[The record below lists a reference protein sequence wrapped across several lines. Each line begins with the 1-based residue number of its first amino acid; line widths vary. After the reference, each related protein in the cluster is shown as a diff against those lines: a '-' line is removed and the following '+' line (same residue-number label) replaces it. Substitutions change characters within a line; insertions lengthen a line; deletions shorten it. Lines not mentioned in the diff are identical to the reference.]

1 MTNNAP
7 AMRQRPFGKTG
18 LTTPELMLGGGFVG
32 GIMIH
37 SDEDTRRT
45 ALNKVLDAGS
55 DWIDTATS
63 YGNGQSETNIG
74 RLLQEMPKERRP
86 RVSSKIGLTPEDLKD
101 PKSAV
106 RKALEASLERLQ
118 MDKLELYQLHNR
130 IGWSGSQGRDWF
142 TPYDIL
148 RPGGIADA
156 FEAARE
162 DGLTDF
168 TGITAL
174 GNTAAVRGVIAS
186 ERFQSAQV
194 YYNML
199 NPTAA
204 VNAPPGF
211 DTTDFRGLL
220 GACRTHGLGV
230 IGIRILAAGVLATNE
245 RHGREIPITD
255 NSDPATEDMRADA
268 VWRLLGERNEP
279 HAATAIRYGLANQ
292 DFSTIE
298 FGAAEMSHID
308 IALAA
313 QAAGPLEAD
322 ALAKLAT
329 AFQTA

>member
-1 MTNNAP
+1 MT
-7 AMRQRPFGKTG
+7 MRQRAFGKTG

-32 GIMIH
+32 GIMIN

-74 RLLQEMPKERRP
+74 RLLQEMPKDKRP
-86 RVSSKIGLTPEDLKD
+86 RVSSKIGLTPDDLRD

-106 RKALEASLERLQ
+106 RRALEASLERLQ
-118 MDKLELYQLHNR
+118 LDRLELYQLHNR
-130 IGWSGSQGRDWF
+130 IGWSGSAGRDWF

-174 GNTAAVRGVIAS
+174 GDTGAVRNIIAS

-204 VNAPPGF
+204 VNAPPNF

-220 GACRTHGLGV
+220 GACKAHGLVV

-255 NSDPATEDMRADA
+255 NADPTTEDMRAEA
-268 VWRLLGERNEP
+268 IWRLLGARDEP
-279 HAATAIRYGLANQ
+279 HAATAIRYGLANEN
-292 DFSTIE
+292 FSTIE
-298 FGAAEMSHID
+298 FGAAEMAHID

-313 QAAGPLEAD
+313 QASGPLEAD
-322 ALAKLAT
+322 ALAKLASRR
-329 AFQTA
+329 

>member
-1 MTNNAP
+1 M
-7 AMRQRPFGKTG
+7 AMRQRPFGRTG

-32 GIMIH
+32 GIMIN

-63 YGNGQSETNIG
+63 YGKGQSETNIG
-74 RLLQEMPKERRP
+74 RLLQEMPADRRP
-86 RVSSKIGLTPEDLKD
+86 RVSSKIGLMPEDIKD
-101 PKSAV
+101 PKTAV
-106 RKALEASLERLQ
+106 KRALEASLERLQ

-130 IGWSGSQGRDWF
+130 IGWSGSRGRDWF
-142 TPYDIL
+142 TPYDVL

-156 FEAARE
+156 FEAAKE

-174 GNTAAVRGVIAS
+174 GDTGAVRDVIAA

-204 VNAPPGF
+204 QNAPPKF

-220 GACRTHGLGV
+220 SACNKHGLGV

-255 NSDPATEDMRADA
+255 NSDPETEDARAA
-268 VWRLLGERNEP
+268 EIWRRLGDRDEP
-279 HAATAIRYGLANQ
+279 HAATAIRYGLANES
-292 DFSTIE
+292 FSTIE
-298 FGAAEMSHID
+298 FGAAEMAHID

-313 QAAGPLEAD
+313 QAAGPLEAE
-322 ALAKLAT
+322 ALAKLA
-329 AFQTA
+329 AGR

>member
-1 MTNNAP
+1 MT
-7 AMRQRPFGKTG
+7 MRQRAFGRTG

-32 GIMIH
+32 GIMIN
-37 SDEDTRRT
+37 SDEDTRRI

-74 RLLQEMPKERRP
+74 RLLQEMPKEKRP
-86 RVSSKIGLTPEDLKD
+86 RVSSKIGLTQDDLKD

-106 RKALEASLERLQ
+106 RRAIEASLERLQ

-130 IGWSGSQGRDWF
+130 IGWSGSAGRDWF

-148 RPGGIADA
+148 RPGGVADA
-156 FEAARE
+156 FAAARE

-174 GNTAAVRGVIAS
+174 GDTTAVRDIIAA

-199 NPTAA
+199 NPTAS
-204 VNAPPGF
+204 VNAPAKF

-220 GACRTHGLGV
+220 GACNAHGLGV

-255 NSDPATEDMRADA
+255 NADPQTEDARAEA
-268 VWRLLGERNEP
+268 IWRLLGSRDEP
-279 HAATAIRYGLANQ
+279 HAATAIRYGLANEG
-292 DFSTIE
+292 FSTIE
-298 FGAAEMSHID
+298 FGAAEMAHID

-313 QAAGPLEAD
+313 QAAGPLEAP
-322 ALAKLAT
+322 ALTKLAHG
-329 AFQTA
+329 

>member
-1 MTNNAP
+1 MT
-7 AMRQRPFGKTG
+7 MRQRPFGRTG

-32 GIMIH
+32 GIMIN
-37 SDEDTRRT
+37 SDEETRRA

-63 YGNGQSETNIG
+63 YGDGQSETNIG
-74 RLLQEMPKERRP
+74 RLLQELPAARRP
-86 RVSSKIGLTPEDLKD
+86 RVSSKIGLTQDDLKE

-106 RKALEASLERLQ
+106 RRALEASLERLQ
-118 MDKLELYQLHNR
+118 MDRLELYQLHNR
-130 IGWSGSQGRDWF
+130 IGWSGSAGRDWL
-142 TPYDIL
+142 TPYDVL
-148 RPGGIADA
+148 RPGGVADA
-156 FEAARE
+156 FETARE

-174 GNTAAVRGVIAS
+174 GDTAAVRDVIAA
-186 ERFQSAQV
+186 ERFHSAQV

-204 VNAPPGF
+204 VNAPPSF

-220 GACRTHGLGV
+220 GACRVHGLGV

-255 NSDPATEDMRADA
+255 NSNPAMEDARAAA
-268 VWRLLGERNEP
+268 VWRLLGDRKEP
-279 HAATAIRYGLANQ
+279 HAATAIRYGLANE

-313 QAAGPLEAD
+313 QAAGPIEPEA
-322 ALAKLAT
+322 LIKLT
-329 AFQTA
+329 AAFRAA